1 MDLLEALRTRR
12 MTRAFAPEPLA
23 SGLLDSLLDDARR
36 APSAGNTQGTEFLV
50 LDTPE
55 LVRSYWFITL
65 PEDARD
71 GFPWPDLVHAPV
83 LCIPL
88 VDPTAYVER
97 YSEADKARTGLGEST
112 ESWGVPYWFIDGGM
126 VVENLLL
133 LAHAQGLGALFFG
146 LFANERP
153 VLDHFGVPPH
163 LRALGTVAIGHPAS
177 EQRKSSSQ
185 HRPHK
190 PLEQLLHRGA
200 YAGGHRNSDPD

>member
-12 MTRAFAPEPLA
+12 MTRAFSPEPVDA
-23 SGLLDSLLDDARR
+23 SVLDSLLDDARR

-55 LVRSYWFITL
+55 LVETYWGITL
-65 PEDARD
+65 PEDSRSS
-71 GFPWPDLVHAPV
+71 FPWPNLLQAPV

-97 YSEADKARTGLGEST
+97 YGEPDKARTGLGEST
-112 ESWGVPYWFIDGGM
+112 ESWEVPYWYIDGGM

-133 LAHAQGLGALFFG
+133 LVHAQSLGALFFG

-153 VLDHFGVPPH
+153 VLDHFGVPSD
-163 LRALGTVAIGHPAS
+163 LRALGTVAIGHPAAA
-177 EQRKSSSQ
+177 QRKSSSQ

-190 PLEQLLHRGA
+190 PLEQLLHRGE
-200 YAGGHRNSDPD
+200 YAGSHRNSDPD